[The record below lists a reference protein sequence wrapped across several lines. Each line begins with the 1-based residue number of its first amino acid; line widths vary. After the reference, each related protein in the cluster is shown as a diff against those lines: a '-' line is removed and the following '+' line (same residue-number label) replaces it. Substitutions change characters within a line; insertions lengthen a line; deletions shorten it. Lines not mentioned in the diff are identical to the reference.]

1 MKKKQKKMREW
12 DGKVKNLANEAPQDF
27 VRWLLKGAEYIG
39 DLSPRFAS
47 RNIEADI
54 LYRIAIE
61 HRYYLLHI
69 EFQSTSHPI
78 MAKRLW
84 EYNVA
89 ASIKYKLPV
98 YSFVIYLRPD
108 SGIAQSPY
116 EVRAHHGE
124 LMHCFWFRVIELW
137 TIPTEDLFQT
147 GLKGLLPFVPL
158 SREGQRREAVERVI
172 SELSQEEGDK
182 QRELLSFT
190 YGFASLVFEEENDQ
204 SWLRRRFF
212 MLKDILKESWALKE
226 LAQEMTQEARKEARE
241 EAIEEERKKKLR
253 EEIETL
259 LFFIQM
265 HFPTLAQ
272 IAKDQCETL
281 SNPEQVRELLH
292 KVIAAKSEKE
302 VEQHLLDVEKE
313 EA

>member
-1 MKKKQKKMREW
+1 MGDW

-27 VRWLLKGAEYIG
+27 VQWLLKGAEYID

-47 RNIEADI
+47 RDIEADI

-61 HRYYLLHI
+61 CELYLLHI

-98 YSFVIYLRPD
+98 YSFVIYLKPD
-108 SGIAQSPY
+108 SDIARSPY
-116 EVRAHHGE
+116 EVRLHHGE
-124 LMHCFWFRVIELW
+124 LAHCFWFRVIKLW
-137 TIPTEDLFQT
+137 TIPTEDLFEAD
-147 GLKGLLPFVPL
+147 LKGLLPFVPL

-172 SELSQEEGDK
+172 SELSQEEVEK

-190 YGFASLVFEEENDQ
+190 YGFASLVFNDESDQ
-204 SWLRRRFF
+204 QWLRRRFG
-212 MLKDILKESWALKE
+212 MLRDILKESWAFQE
-226 LAQEMTQEARKEARE
+226 IAQEAREEARKEAL
-241 EAIEEERKKKLR
+241 EEERKKKLG
-253 EEIETL
+253 EERETL

-265 HFPTLAQ
+265 HFSALVQ
-272 IAKDQCETL
+272 LAKDQCETF
-281 SNPEQVRELLH
+281 SAPEQVRELLH

-302 VEQHLLDVEKE
+302 VEKHLLAVKKGR
-313 EA
+313 A

>member
-1 MKKKQKKMREW
+1 MMLSRRNETTMGEW

-27 VRWLLKGAEYIG
+27 VQWLLKGADYID

-47 RNIEADI
+47 RDIEADI

-61 HRYYLLHI
+61 HKFYLLHI

-108 SGIAQSPY
+108 SDIAQSPY
-116 EVRAHHGE
+116 EVRLHDGE
-124 LMHCFWFRVIELW
+124 LAHCFWFRVIKLW
-137 TIPTEDLFQT
+137 TIPTEDLFET

-172 SELSQEEGDK
+172 RELSQEEVSK

-190 YGFASLVFEEENDQ
+190 YGFASLVFEDENDQ
-204 SWLRRRFF
+204 SWLRRRFG
-212 MLKDILKESWALKE
+212 MLKDILKESWAFQE
-226 LAQEMTQEARKEARE
+226 IAQEAREEARKEAH
-241 EAIEEERKKKLR
+241 EEERKVAFQKAKQ
-253 EEIETL
+253 TL
-259 LFFIQM
+259 LAFIQV
-265 HFPTLAQ
+265 HFPTLMQ
-272 IAKDQCETL
+272 L
-281 SNPEQVRELLH
+281 
-292 KVIAAKSEKE
+292 
-302 VEQHLLDVEKE
+302 
-313 EA
+313 

>member
-1 MKKKQKKMREW
+1 MGDW
-12 DGKVKNLANEAPQDF
+12 DGKVKNLANEVPQDF
-27 VRWLLKGAEYIG
+27 VQWLLKGADYID

-47 RNIEADI
+47 RDIEADI

-61 HRYYLLHI
+61 HKFYLLHI

-89 ASIKYKLPV
+89 AFIKYKLPV

-124 LMHCFWFRVIELW
+124 LMHCFWFRVIKLW

-158 SREGQRREAVERVI
+158 SREGQRREAIERVI
-172 SELSQEEGDK
+172 GELSQEEVDK

-204 SWLRRRFF
+204 SWLRRRFG
-212 MLKDILKESWALKE
+212 MLKDILKESWAFQE
-226 LAQEMTQEARKEARE
+226 IAQEARE
-241 EAIEEERKKKLR
+241 EALEEERKKKLR

-265 HFPTLAQ
+265 HFPALAQ
-272 IAKDQCETL
+272 IAKGQCEVM
-281 SNPEQVRELLH
+281 SDPEQVRELLH

-302 VEQHLLDVEKE
+302 VEQHLLAAKKEK
-313 EA
+313 A

>member
-1 MKKKQKKMREW
+1 MGDW
-12 DGKVKNLANEAPQDF
+12 DGKVKNLANEVPQDF
-27 VRWLLKGAEYIG
+27 VQWLLKGADYID

-47 RNIEADI
+47 RDIEADI

-61 HRYYLLHI
+61 HKFYLLHI

-89 ASIKYKLPV
+89 AFIKYKLPV

-124 LMHCFWFRVIELW
+124 LMHCFWFRVIKLW

-158 SREGQRREAVERVI
+158 SREGQRREAIERVI
-172 SELSQEEGDK
+172 GELSQEEVDK

-204 SWLRRRFF
+204 SWLRRRFG
-212 MLKDILKESWALKE
+212 MLKDILKESWAFQE
-226 LAQEMTQEARKEARE
+226 IAQEARE
-241 EAIEEERKKKLR
+241 EALEEERKKKLR
-253 EEIETL
+253 EERETL

-265 HFPTLAQ
+265 HFPALAQ
-272 IAKDQCETL
+272 IAKDQCEVM
-281 SNPEQVRELLH
+281 SDPEQVRELLH

-302 VEQHLLDVEKE
+302 VEQHLLAAKKEK
-313 EA
+313 A

>member
-1 MKKKQKKMREW
+1 
-12 DGKVKNLANEAPQDF
+12 VKNLANEAPQDF
-27 VRWLLKGAEYIG
+27 VQWLLKGAEYID

-47 RNIEADI
+47 RDIEADI

-61 HRYYLLHI
+61 HKYYLLHI

-78 MAKRLW
+78 MARRLW

-89 ASIKYKLPV
+89 AFIKYKLPV

-108 SGIAQSPY
+108 SGIAESPY

-124 LMHCFWFRVIELW
+124 LLHCFWFRVIKLW

-147 GLKGLLPFVPL
+147 GLTGLLPFVPL
-158 SREGQRREAVERVI
+158 SREGQQREAVERVI
-172 SELSQEEGDK
+172 DQLGQEDTDR

-190 YGFASLVFEEENDQ
+190 YGFASLVFEDESDQ
-204 SWLRRRFF
+204 QWLRRRFG

-226 LAQEMTQEARKEARE
+226 LAQEIAQETAQEARE
-241 EAIEEERKKKLR
+241 EERKEKLR
-253 EEIETL
+253 EELEIL
-259 LFFIQM
+259 LFFIQT
-265 HFPTLAQ
+265 HFSSLERLAQ
-272 IAKDQCETL
+272 DQCKYL
-281 SNPEQVRELLH
+281 KDAHQVQGLLR

-302 VEQHLLDVEKE
+302 VEYYLLDVKE
-313 EA
+313 EKA

>member
-1 MKKKQKKMREW
+1 MGDW

-27 VRWLLKGAEYIG
+27 VQWLLKGAEFID

-47 RNIEADI
+47 RDIEADI

-61 HRYYLLHI
+61 HMLYLLHI
-69 EFQSTSHPI
+69 EFQSTGHPI
-78 MAKRLW
+78 MAKRVW

-108 SGIAQSPY
+108 SDIAQPPY
-116 EVRAHHGE
+116 EVRLHHGE
-124 LMHCFWFRVIELW
+124 LAHCFWFRVIKLW

-158 SREGQRREAVERVI
+158 SREGKRREAVERVI
-172 SELSQEEGDK
+172 SELSQEEVEK

-190 YGFASLVFEEENDQ
+190 YGFASLIFNEESDQ
-204 SWLRRRFF
+204 QWLRRRFG
-212 MLKDILKESWALKE
+212 MLKDILKESWAFQE
-226 LAQEMTQEARKEARE
+226 IAQEARE
-241 EAIEEERKKKLR
+241 ETRKEVLEGERQKKLKEER
-253 EEIETL
+253 ETL

-265 HFPTLAQ
+265 HFSALAQ
-272 IAKDQCETL
+272 LAKDQCETL
-281 SNPEQVRELLH
+281 SDPEQVRELLH

-302 VEQHLLDVEKE
+302 AKKYLLAVKKEK
-313 EA
+313 A

>member
-1 MKKKQKKMREW
+1 MMLSRRNETTMGEW

-27 VRWLLKGAEYIG
+27 VQWLLKGADYID

-47 RNIEADI
+47 RDIEADI

-61 HRYYLLHI
+61 HKFYLLHI

-89 ASIKYKLPV
+89 AFIKYKLPV
-98 YSFVIYLRPD
+98 YSFVIYLKPD
-108 SGIAQSPY
+108 SSIAQSPY
-116 EVRAHHGE
+116 EVRLHDGE
-124 LMHCFWFRVIELW
+124 LTHCFWFRVIKLW

-158 SREGQRREAVERVI
+158 SREGQRRKAVERVI
-172 SELSQEEGDK
+172 SELSQEEVSK

-190 YGFASLVFEEENDQ
+190 YGFASLVFEDENDQ
-204 SWLRRRFF
+204 SWLRRRFG

-226 LAQEMTQEARKEARE
+226 LAQEMAQEARE
-241 EAIEEERKKKLR
+241 EERKEERKKKLR
-253 EEIETL
+253 EEVETL
-259 LFFIQM
+259 LFFIQT
-265 HFPTLAQ
+265 HFPALLQ
-272 IAKDQCETL
+272 IAKDQCEVM
-281 SNPEQVRELLH
+281 SDSEQVRELLH
-292 KVIAAKSEKE
+292 KVI
-302 VEQHLLDVEKE
+302 
-313 EA
+313 